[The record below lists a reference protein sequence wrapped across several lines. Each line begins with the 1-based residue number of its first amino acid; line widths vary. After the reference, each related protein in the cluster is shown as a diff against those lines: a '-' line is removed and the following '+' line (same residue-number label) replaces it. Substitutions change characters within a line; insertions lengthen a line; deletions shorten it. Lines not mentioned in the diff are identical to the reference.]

1 MKKRILILAG
11 IIGFIG
17 LFAQNRLNIH
27 LQNTTVEHVT
37 VSDIDSMYIGGNDTM
52 LNVRLI
58 NQTVKEFP
66 IPSIDSL
73 TFSDTVSSLP
83 VVQTIPV
90 DRIAQESARSGI
102 IIVSRGASTVTARGI
117 CWSTTEHPT
126 IADSKYSSPLSAT
139 NQYINASFLMGSTT
153 YYVRAFATNSYGTSY
168 GETFSFTTTAYTL
181 PIVETT
187 SVTYSGGLA
196 ATCVGNV
203 SNSGGY
209 SKYIARGFCWS
220 TSSNPTLSDNV
231 VVHSSILLGSY
242 SMNIVFPTTNV
253 TYYVRAYTTNT
264 LGTTYGTVLSVKPI
278 MMGNLTYTIDTN
290 TLPVGSANYNLMKIA
305 LDSAM
310 YYYNRYANFSGNIWV
325 YYDAGIPTAQG
336 GYRSSI
342 GFGSNTWYMHVSTVM
357 HEIAHWL
364 GSGTTTSWKSH
375 CVNGLWNG
383 PTAVA
388 LLKSLTG
395 ETLYCDNNANL
406 WHFWPY
412 GLNQRSEAT
421 SANVYIIHA
430 KLLNAM
436 KTDCG
441 W

>member
-11 IIGFIG
+11 IVGVIG

-27 LQNTTVEHVT
+27 LRNTTVDNVA
-37 VSDIDSMYIGGNDTM
+37 VSNIDSIYIGGNDTL
-52 LNVRLI
+52 LNIRLL
-58 NQTVKEFP
+58 NQSLKSIP

-73 TFSDTVSSLP
+73 TFSDTVSKLP
-83 VVQTIPV
+83 VVQTIAV
-90 DRIAQESARSGI
+90 DKIVQSSARSGVI
-102 IIVSRGASTVTARGI
+102 LVSAGGSSVTGRGI
-117 CWSTTEHPT
+117 CWSTNPNPT
-126 IADSKYSSPLSAT
+126 LSDSKYASPLSSSPLYLYLS
-139 NQYINASFLMGSTT
+139 SLVGSTT
-153 YYVRAFATNSYGTSY
+153 YYVRAYATNSYGTSY
-168 GETFSFTTTAYTL
+168 GESFSFTTTAYTL
-181 PIVETT
+181 PEVTTT
-187 SVTYSGGLA
+187 SILNAGGLEA
-196 ATCVGNV
+196 ACTGIVTNT
-203 SNSGGY
+203 GGY
-209 SKYIARGFCWS
+209 LKCTSQGFCWA
-220 TSSNPTLSDNV
+220 TTNNPTLANNV
-231 VVHSSILLGSY
+231 VASTSQLVNVAFTK
-242 SMNIVFPTTNV
+242 NIVLPTSGV
-253 TYYVRAYTTNT
+253 TYYVRAYATNPT
-264 LGTTYGTVLSVKPI
+264 GTTYGAVQSIKPTL
-278 MMGNLTYTIDTN
+278 GNLTYTIDPSS
-290 TLPVGSANYNLMKIA
+290 LPVGTTNYNLMKVA

-310 YYYNRYANFSGNIWV
+310 YYYNKYATFSGNIWV
-325 YYDAGIPTAQG
+325 YYNAGIPTAQG

-342 GFGSNTWYMHVSTVM
+342 GFGSNTTYMHVSTVM

-364 GSGTTTSWKSH
+364 GSGTSTSWKNY
-375 CVNGLWNG
+375 CVNGLWTG
-383 PTAVA
+383 PTTVA